1 MSSATHH
8 GLIDYQSTFFD
19 YPTLTK
25 ISGEHTLGAL
35 MTLHNELKANTQSVD
50 TTFGGGAHGHLGL
63 VIPAGIYN
71 TIAPD
76 TLYTKP
82 RQPVL

>member
-1 MSSATHH
+1 MSSATRH

-25 ISGEHTLGAL
+25 LKGEPTLGAL
-35 MTLHNELKANTQSVD
+35 MTLRNELKANAQSVN
-50 TTFGGGAHGHLGL
+50 TTLGGGAHGHLGL
-63 VIPAGIYN
+63 VIPANIYK

-76 TLYTKP
+76 TP
-82 RQPVL
+82 